1 MQFIIEIIKNNNLPP
16 LYIII
21 DEYDNFTNQ
30 LVTPRNDTLYKDL
43 TTGDSFLRSFF
54 KVIKSGIELQS
65 IGKVFI
71 TGVLPITIDG
81 LTSGFNIAEVVTLEK
96 RLVNMLG
103 FTQAETC
110 DYLGRVIDSCGLDRI
125 VCLKS
130 WKS

>member
-1 MQFIIEIIKNNNLPP
+1 MLTRVKDYDLPP

-30 LVTPRNDTLYKDL
+30 LITTRNDGLYKEL
-43 TTGDSFLRSFF
+43 TFGDSFLRSFF

-71 TGVLPITIDG
+71 TGVLPTTIDD
-81 LTSGFNIAEVVTLEK
+81 LTSGFNITEIVTLEQ

-103 FTQAETC
+103 FTHGETST
-110 DYLGRVIDSCGLDRI
+110 YLAHVFEANGFVYFCS
-125 VCLKS
+125 
-130 WKS
+130 